1 MVCERRDGRF
11 EIDML
16 WALMLTRWHR
26 RGWIARVHRR
36 TRSPRP
42 SGSSRVTIS
51 GRPRTEVPSRSA
63 RAARS
68 PSGRLT
74 VRRLL
79 RRQPVESCRPTQF
92 LLDARVRRLSAF
104 DIDVNVG
111 DVLAIVLSAPF
122 LSIRRRG
129 LDRRWA
135 TLAVMGVGLA
145 ELAIVR
151 RRRAS

>member
-1 MVCERRDGRF
+1 
-11 EIDML
+11 
-16 WALMLTRWHR
+16 
-26 RGWIARVHRR
+26 
-36 TRSPRP
+36 
-42 SGSSRVTIS
+42 
-51 GRPRTEVPSRSA
+51 
-63 RAARS
+63 
-68 PSGRLT
+68 
-74 VRRLL
+74 
-79 RRQPVESCRPTQF
+79 